1 MGRLKV
7 VLRNLP
13 HLSPAELE
21 QVRLRLQA
29 LLPTRAERGTARGNP
44 ASWLVAGALKEL
56 QRRGLIG
63 GRVPVIDMVAPGCQA
78 IAMEVEQDLLEHV
91 GRKLK
96 SAEKVAFG
104 LVVGRALADYLDG
117 RLPVPLGPK
126 IMLTN
131 LNKAYE
137 AVEYSFPG
145 YLEAGWLHKL
155 IRRKE

>member
-1 MGRLKV
+1 MGRLRV

-29 LLPTRAERGTARGNP
+29 LLPTKAERGTVRGEP

-56 QRRGLIG
+56 QRRGLAG
-63 GRVPVIDMVAPGCQA
+63 SRTPVIDMIAPGCQA
-78 IAMEVEQDLLEHV
+78 AAAEVEEELLGQV
-91 GRKLK
+91 GRRLK
-96 SAEKVAFG
+96 SAERVAFG
-104 LVVGRALADYLDG
+104 LVVGRALADYLEG
-117 RLPVPLGPK
+117 RLQLPLGLK
-126 IMLTN
+126 VMLTN

-145 YLEAGWLHKL
+145 YLAAGWLHKL